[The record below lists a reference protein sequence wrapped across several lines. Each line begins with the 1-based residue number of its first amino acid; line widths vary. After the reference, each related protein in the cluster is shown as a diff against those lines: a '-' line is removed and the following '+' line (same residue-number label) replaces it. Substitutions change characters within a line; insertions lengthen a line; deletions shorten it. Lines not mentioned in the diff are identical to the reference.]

1 MTSMNLEKDVKKV
14 KDVKAVTRASV
25 VTVAGVAAIAL
36 FVAVSFVPVGA
47 QIPVGTKVG
56 EPLPSAGSYDSLGHR
71 DPFVSLIAPR
81 RTSTS
86 AVPRQGTG
94 LGSFLVDDVSVTG
107 IARIG
112 DLRMAI
118 LQSTDK
124 QSYVAKVKD
133 RLSDAIVKSIDATG
147 VVFVEVGGPGGSSR
161 PREIRKMLRSAYE
174 VNR

>member
-1 MTSMNLEKDVKKV
+1 MTYMDLANDVKRV
-14 KDVKAVTRASV
+14 KDVKRATRASV
-25 VTVAGVAAIAL
+25 VKIAGVAAIAL
-36 FVAVSFVPVGA
+36 FAVIGVAPVAA

-71 DPFVSLIAPR
+71 DPFLSLIAPR
-81 RTSTS
+81 RASTV
-86 AVPRQGTG
+86 ATPRQGTG
-94 LGSFLVDDVSVTG
+94 LGSFFVDDVVVTG

-133 RLSDAIVKSIDATG
+133 RLSDAVIKSIDATG
-147 VVFVEVGGPGGSSR
+147 VVFVEFGGPGSSR
-161 PREIRKMLRSAYE
+161 PREVRKMLRSAYE